1 VDLYKGFLMEDIF
14 TFNAYLGSI
23 LLAICAAPLAYRA
36 YHDGH
41 SKGVDGLFLLIWTL
55 GEIFTLSYVLYTWDL
70 PLILNY
76 GLNLVFIGVVVY
88 YKLKPRRDDEG

>member
-1 VDLYKGFLMEDIF
+1 MQRNQKMESIF

-23 LLAICAAPLAYRA
+23 LLAICALPLAWRSIK
-36 YHDGH
+36 DGH
-41 SKGVDGLFLLIWTL
+41 SNGVDGFFLGIWAL

-76 GLNLVFIGVVVY
+76 GLNLVFIGIVVY
-88 YKLKPRRDDEG
+88 YKLKPRENDEEK